1 MYHFPLCPIDDVFIS
16 VPSGAPSW
24 VSVKNVTSLSVT
36 VQWGPVDCK
45 DLNGHLEGY
54 SVRYGVVGSG
64 NTQQVLITD
73 SGAVAVTLPGLY
85 HSSYYSIELAAV
97 NSVGV
102 GVYSPSI
109 TVATTPSKYS
119 ITDITQLSNTTLMP
133 LQVFH

>member
-1 MYHFPLCPIDDVFIS
+1 M
-16 VPSGAPSW
+16 
-24 VSVKNVTSLSVT
+24 KNVTSLSVT

-64 NTQQVLITD
+64 NTWQVLITD
-73 SGAVAVTLPGLY
+73 SAAVAVTLLGLY

-102 GVYSPSI
+102 GVYSSPI
-109 TVATTPSKYS
+109 TVATTSSKFS
-119 ITDITQLSNTTLMP
+119 ITNL
-133 LQVFH
+133 HR